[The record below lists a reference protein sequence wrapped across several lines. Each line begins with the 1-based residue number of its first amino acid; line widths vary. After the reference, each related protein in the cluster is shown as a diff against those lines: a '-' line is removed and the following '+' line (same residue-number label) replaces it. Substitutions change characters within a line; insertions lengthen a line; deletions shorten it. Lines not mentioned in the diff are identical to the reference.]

1 MYSKDR
7 ATNIVKNDNKFI
19 PAGIIEDVTLKS
31 AKAETSPT
39 GKNFFEITFEKNGAV
54 LIHTE
59 WEPTKNQYVDTDEK
73 LQTKMDNQ
81 YSRMLQIL
89 ACFYKLED
97 IDFNGES
104 FKEFAKYIVDKL
116 NEANKSIKLR
126 VKVVYNKDGYT
137 TLPSYAKFT
146 FIEPM
151 ELPEGETS
159 KIVELSMDQ
168 FTKPVVAD
176 KETKNDNPFANSM
189 DTSSTLTGNE
199 GNYTTISSDNDL
211 PF

>member
-7 ATNIVKNDNKFI
+7 ATSITKNDNKFI
-19 PAGIIEDVTLKS
+19 PAGIIEDVVLKS
-31 AKAETSPT
+31 AKIETSPT
-39 GKNFFEITFEKNGAV
+39 GKEFFEITFEKNEAK
-54 LIHTE
+54 LLHTE

-73 LQTKMDNQ
+73 LQIKMDNQ

-97 IDFNGES
+97 INFDGES
-104 FKEFAKYIVDKL
+104 FKDFAKYIVDKL
-116 NEANKSIKLR
+116 NEADKSIKLR

-137 TLPSYAKFT
+137 TLPSYARFT

-159 KIVELSMDQ
+159 KIVKLDIDQ

-176 KETKNDNPFANSM
+176 KETKNDNPFANTAN
-189 DTSSTLTGNE
+189 TSSTLTGSEN
-199 GNYTTISSDNDL
+199 NYTTTSTRDDL